1 MKDRISRGAFVA
13 AHVAVG
19 GLLHAEHDGD
29 VYAAG
34 ASAEGQDPRRQS
46 EQHEWS
52 GQRLGHMENHHSD
65 PVRRRAGGFITA
77 AKTHEVDRSGSHPP
91 EPPGSHN
98 QED

>member
-1 MKDRISRGAFVA
+1 MRERVSCGAFVA
-13 AHVAVG
+13 VLVSLGALLLAVHDDD
-19 GLLHAEHDGD
+19 LHAGCASVEGHDL
-29 VYAAG
+29 
-34 ASAEGQDPRRQS
+34 RRQG
-46 EQHEWS
+46 ERHEWS

-91 EPPGSHN
+91 KPPGSHN